1 MEKQQLEKALNKL
14 AKATTEPVRP
24 GLCEDIKQHIPHNL
38 NPHRRGMDT
47 INIIID
53 LRINKLAAAAII
65 IATMILLANLF
76 GGRDS
81 LGNSLYQDGKIMVAY
96 LLQGKAEKS
105 KLSTVKSRYEYLLEK
120 GDQTV
125 FYGDKANLK
134 NDNDVLLQWKL
145 PDGNYTIITSDL
157 KEKTVSPEELIEL
170 LSTMLQDK

>member
-1 MEKQQLEKALNKL
+1 MEEKQLEKALNEL
-14 AKATTEPVRP
+14 AKVTAEPVRP
-24 GLCEDIKQHIPHNL
+24 GLSEDIKQQIPHNL

-76 GGRDS
+76 GWRDS
-81 LGNSLYQDGKIMVAY
+81 YGNSIYQDSKILVAY
-96 LLQGKAEKS
+96 LLRGKAEKS
-105 KLSTVKSRYEYLLEK
+105 TLSTVKARYEYLLEK
-120 GDQTV
+120 GEKAV
-125 FYGDKANLK
+125 FYGDKANFT
-134 NDNDVLLQWKL
+134 NDNEVLLQWKL

-170 LSTMLQDK
+170 LSRMLQDK